1 MTPAGASSSRSRS
14 RPLSDCPACGAPGAE
29 PFYEQRG
36 IPVQSVALLATRDE
50 ALAFPRGDLVLA
62 FCAACGFVFNA
73 AYDAARQDYGRPAE
87 ESQAFSPRFRAF
99 SRELAER
106 LVATYD
112 VRGKHVLE
120 VGCGRGDFLVEICR
134 LGNNHGVG
142 VDPGWV
148 PGRLDAPEEVEFVR
162 ASFDAEQAKR
172 RADLV
177 LCRHT
182 LEHIGPVR
190 EFVEL
195 LRRPGGVVVIEVPD
209 VLRVLRKAAFWDV
222 YYEHCSYFAAPSLA
236 SLAWRS
242 GLHVLA
248 NRLEFDG
255 QYLVLEAQPGAVVEE
270 SDASE
275 IGDAVE
281 RFAED
286 APVAIQRWRDRLAGR
301 RVALWGGSSKA
312 VAFLT
317 TVGVKAAVVD
327 INPHRQGAFL
337 PGVGVEVL
345 APEALRERPPELVVA
360 MNAAYLGEIGSAL
373 EALGLRCELTAL

>member
-1 MTPAGASSSRSRS
+1 M
-14 RPLSDCPACGAPGAE
+14 SDCPACGAAGAE

-36 IPVQSVALLATRDE
+36 IPVQSVALLPTREE

-73 AYDAARQDYGRPAE
+73 AYDAARQDYSRPAE
-87 ESQAFSPRFRAF
+87 ESQAFSPRFQAF

-134 LGNNHGVG
+134 LGNNFGVG
-142 VDPGWV
+142 VDPGWF
-148 PGRLDAPEEVEFVR
+148 PGRLDAPAGVEFVR
-162 ASFDAEQAKR
+162 APFDAEQAKR

-190 EFVEL
+190 EFVAL

-236 SLAWRS
+236 GLAGRCR
-242 GLHVLA
+242 LDVLA
-248 NRLEFDG
+248 SRLEFDG

-270 SDASE
+270 ADAGE

-281 RFAED
+281 WFADE
-286 APVAIQRWRDRLAGR
+286 APRAIERWRERLSG

-312 VAFLT
+312 VAFLASL
-317 TVGVKAAVVD
+317 GVEADVVD

-345 APEALRERPPELVVA
+345 APEALRKRPPDLVVA
-360 MNAAYLGEIGSAL
+360 MNPAYLGEIGSAL
-373 EALGLRCELTAL
+373 EALGLLCELTAV

>member
-1 MTPAGASSSRSRS
+1 
-14 RPLSDCPACGAPGAE
+14 LSDCPACGAAGAE

-36 IPVQSVALLATRDE
+36 IPVQSVALLPTREE
-50 ALAFPRGDLVLA
+50 AVGFPRGDLVLA
-62 FCAACGFVFNA
+62 FCARCGFVFNA
-73 AYDAARQDYGRPAE
+73 AYDPALQDYSRPAE

-99 SRELAER
+99 SRALAER
-106 LVATYD
+106 LIATYD

-120 VGCGRGDFLVEICR
+120 VGCGRGDFLVDICR

-142 VDPGWV
+142 VDPGWL
-148 PGRLDAPEEVEFVR
+148 PGRLDAPAEVEFVR
-162 ASFDAEQAKR
+162 APFDAEQATR

-190 EFVEL
+190 EFVTL

-209 VLRVLRKAAFWDV
+209 ALRVLRQAAFWDV
-222 YYEHCSYFAAPSLA
+222 YYEHCSYFAAA
-236 SLAWRS
+236 SLAGLAWRC

-248 NRLEFDG
+248 ARLEFDG

-270 SDASE
+270 GDAGAIE
-275 IGDAVE
+275 DAVE
-281 RFAED
+281 RFARD
-286 APVAIQRWRDRLAGR
+286 APAAVERWRERLAGR
-301 RVALWGGSSKA
+301 HVALWGGSSKA

-317 TVGVKAAVVD
+317 ALGVEATVVD

-337 PGVGVEVL
+337 PGTGVEVL
-345 APEALRERPPELVVA
+345 APEALCERPPELVVA
-360 MNAAYLGEIGSAL
+360 MNPAYLGEIGAAL
-373 EALGLRCELTAL
+373 EALGLRCELTAV